1 MRFSKVVYFVVI
13 VILIF
18 SSCKKEY
25 SCEKCIPAESRKGN
39 VVFYTVG
46 GCVNGKP
53 ITLIVDGDLYL
64 TVDVFSSR
72 PECSTPGITAV
83 ALTVGIHSWE
93 ALCGS
98 FRTIAGGVINVMP
111 DTCQVEEIK

>member
-13 VILIF
+13 VVFIF

-25 SCEKCIPAESRKGN
+25 SCEKCITAASRKGN

-53 ITLIVDGDLYL
+53 ITLFVDGELYM
-64 TVDVFSSR
+64 TFDVAVSR

-83 ALTVGIHSWE
+83 ALTAGIHSWR
-93 ALCGS
+93 AICDS
-98 FRTIAGGVINVMP
+98 V
-111 DTCQVEEIK
+111 

>member
-1 MRFSKVVYFVVI
+1 MRFNKVVYFVVI
-13 VILIF
+13 VVPIF
-18 SSCKKEY
+18 STCKKEY
-25 SCEKCIPAESRKGN
+25 SCEKCITADTRKGN
-39 VVFYTVG
+39 VIFYTVG

-64 TVDVFSSR
+64 TVDVSSR
-72 PECSTPGITAV
+72 PDCSTPGITAV
-83 ALTVGIHSWE
+83 ALTAGIHSWE

-98 FRTIAGGVINVMP
+98 VITIAGGVIDVMP